1 MAITTR
7 SEYGMRAMIVLA
19 EQLGDEVVSTAE
31 LARTAHIPRKYL
43 EQILRDLKAAKLVL
57 SQAGARG
64 GYRLARSA
72 AHITAGQI
80 VRSLDQTEIMACV
93 GASQQSRS
101 CDHIF
106 GCSLRPL
113 WQRLQDAMH
122 SVLDETSLDQLAF
135 NRCVSPPVRSA
146 ARRHEDMPLQ
156 PRHRP
161 VYQI

>member
-19 EQLGDEVVSTAE
+19 EQFGDEVVSTAE

-43 EQILRDLKAAKLVL
+43 EQILRDLKAADLVI

-64 GYRLARSA
+64 GYRLARPA
-72 AHITAGQI
+72 ARITAGQI
-80 VRSLDQTEIMACV
+80 VRSLDQTVIMSCV

-122 SVLDETSLDQLAF
+122 RVLDETSLEQLAF
-135 NRCVSPPVRSA
+135 NGCIPSP
-146 ARRHEDMPLQ
+146 ARPHGRPQEDA
-156 PRHRP
+156 PRLSTHRP